1 MTKTKTKDLS
11 ATTVA
16 KKERSQSTWAIA
28 WRKFKRHK
36 MAMVASVLI
45 LFLVVVAFAAP
56 WLHILLPGLSIYDPT
71 AQPSGEDVGSQYY
84 LGPSAEHYLGTDELG
99 RDVFSRIIHGSR
111 ISLLVGFIAALTSV
125 LIGTILGT
133 IAGYFSGQSFT
144 FYSGPFNRNTG
155 GMGQS
160 LYFASTATPNSFL
173 SLSFSWLGRLVSWG
187 LFYLVLYLVG
197 FISWAL
203 AGPGLQEALS
213 GVWSAGN
220 IFSVVGLAVT
230 ALVLGFAAVWGLR
243 GEMRSDMDIIISRLI
258 DFMLTVPVLP
268 LLLVLSALL
277 RDPDVAVGK
286 WAQQIF
292 GEAASVFIIIS
303 IIVLFGWITIAR
315 LVRGTILSLREQE
328 FTSAAKALGFSESR
342 IMFRHLLPNAL
353 TPIIVQATLQ
363 VGGALLT
370 EAALSFLGFGIQPPV
385 ATWGNMLTNAQN
397 YIFNA
402 PWLAFPPGVM
412 ILVTV
417 LAFNYLG
424 DGLRDALDPRTR
436 R

>member
-1 MTKTKTKDLS
+1 M
-11 ATTVA
+11 
-16 KKERSQSTWAIA
+16 AI
-28 WRKFKRHK
+28 
-36 MAMVASVLI
+36 VASGVI
-45 LFLVVVAFAAP
+45 LFLLCVAILAP
-56 WLHILLPGLSIYDPT
+56 WLHLLLPWLAIYDPET
-71 AQPSGEDVGSQYY
+71 QPTGVDVGNQYF
-84 LGPSAEHYLGTDELG
+84 LGPSPEHYMGTDDLG
-99 RDVFSRIIHGSR
+99 RDVFSRIVFGSR
-111 ISLLVGFIAALTSV
+111 ISLLVGFVAAFTSV
-125 LIGTILGT
+125 LLGTLLGT
-133 IAGYFSGQSFT
+133 IAGYFSGTSL
-144 FYSGPFNRNTG
+144 PFLPR
-155 GMGQS
+155 
-160 LYFASTATPNSFL
+160 
-173 SLSFSWLGRLVSWG
+173 WLD
-187 LFYLVLYLVG
+187 
-197 FISWAL
+197 
-203 AGPGLQEALS
+203 P
-213 GVWSAGN
+213 
-220 IFSVVGLAVT
+220 
-230 ALVLGFAAVWGLR
+230 
-243 GEMRSDMDIIISRLI
+243 DILISRLI
-258 DFMLTVPVLP
+258 DFMLTIPVLP

-277 RDPDVAVGK
+277 RDPHAIVGQ
-286 WAQQIF
+286 WAQRVF

-328 FTSAAKALGFSESR
+328 FTSAARALGFSDAR

-412 ILVTV
+412 ILITV